1 MPITYS
7 DACKTIHHVVGGRLS
22 VQLLVLHIT
31 CDPEAAPSSELDKV
45 KHRVISMSPASC
57 MQSHERFLNTTIQDQ
72 DLKENMMVSV
82 GGGGEDASLAE
93 EDDRIYREGVKY
105 EPQSIPTQS

>member
-1 MPITYS
+1 VACGLNIIHKPKMPITYS

-22 VQLLVLHIT
+22 VQLLVLHII

-57 MQSHERFLNTTIQDQ
+57 MQSHEHLLDTTIRDQ
-72 DLKENMMVSV
+72 DSKWNTIIGA
-82 GGGGEDASLAE
+82 GGGDKDVTLGVGDNG
-93 EDDRIYREGVKY
+93 IY
-105 EPQSIPTQS
+105 